1 MRVSMTSADNVPGKQ
16 KKRKEPEGKKRPY
29 SAPLIT
35 SYGRLRDVTLG
46 GSPGRGDSGSSLTK
60 HK

>member
-1 MRVSMTSADNVPGKQ
+1 MTSDDKVPVETPNQ
-16 KKRKEPEGKKRPY
+16 KKGKEAEGRRRPY
-29 SAPLIT
+29 ATPLLT

-60 HK
+60 KK